1 MEVDS
6 AVRDHQQTN
15 QQASEEVES
24 HLAHCEAAANNNN
37 PEDDTE
43 PVNQTDTGEE
53 VNLKSSKTSPQDNQE
68 DQAPV
73 SQNGHGEVL
82 QESPGDNCANDC
94 DEQIDVVNS
103 DHDEIEVKPTE
114 NNAEENDKPSIA
126 EETGEDEDNSG
137 PDPGPVEGNN
147 EIPDQ
152 EMTNETHEE
161 NHSRE
166 SDVNTPAEKECPNS
180 EEDSEVSELI
190 LEKVEGESRADEDN
204 NQKSSV
210 QHDEDAE
217 MVVGKEDTAERD
229 NHQVE
234 GEHVMDVADET
245 EKKETNSEPSTA
257 TKEKSEEDDNTSKER
272 EENKEEATHE
282 ECSEH
287 LTVTTEKEEKE
298 VDSNTENRDEEGDFV
313 IENGEEG
320 VEDKIGEGDDVEEGN
335 TENGEEGVEDKT
347 EERGDN
353 EKEKKEDENNIETG
367 EKEMEGTGESG
378 DDVQDQESSE
388 PTPVSTENSE
398 SVEENLNKDNQEK
411 NDETITQDHETTP
424 DIDEVEEEKTMEVD
438 DEVAH
443 DSDIG
448 ATEVE
453 EKEISSEADES
464 STEKEEEEED
474 AEAIGNLDEMEDE
487 ILSLNSSQPE
497 SNCANDISR
506 QSSRV
511 EGTVPSQTQGNSLS
525 SHFSDLHKYLL
536 ADDREGDRDQLEEN
550 LECIL
555 PPEPEKETD
564 VSEQVLV
571 DDDDMVVTQITSIDE
586 LEVSHETNGHS
597 QILQKPKTEDNG
609 QEEAANIDQF
619 TEVED
624 LIIHALDTVSPFD
637 AKFISDHMPGRDEQQ
652 IERRLTDHSFR
663 KLSFSFQKLPFLM
676 FEMIFIGE
684 HNERSSSLMLLTQ
697 KSLLQLKNK
706 HGWCDTSYN
715 LEVLELRYNSK
726 TRFGIDVGAL
736 CEFII
741 TNIPSI
747 HMPYLRRNVR
757 EIEAFLEASNINYR
771 KPNVK
776 RDLKQLLNKVQ
787 QEVTMES
794 LRLEGKQPIR
804 IDEEGDLHFTDDHE
818 DMLRKIVANV
828 GINHWEEVT
837 KLLLAVFE
845 YDVDIDLDDDE
856 IYDKIKC
863 YYESKLDPN
872 LSSGFFT
879 EDEDKCIIFMYK
891 YWSKIMEDDQI
902 WKQISQHLVGRSAN
916 QVKNRFLRTSQSP
929 LDLTLENIVKYP
941 DDKSNPATFN
951 TDMAH
956 MFSLTVVQKNLATDL
971 EITSKLQHE
980 TRYLVLGT
988 CKEMFILPCKDFA
1001 IRPHHPGVVQHTFTY
1016 DPSRPPQQF
1025 VTFVKLTFG
1034 NGLKKL
1040 GLLDDPDRFNFNDIE
1055 LHSPS
1060 IHQMMEEADR
1070 ERSVSSFIRS
1080 Y

>member
-15 QQASEEVES
+15 QQDSEEVEGQLS
-24 HLAHCEAAANNNN
+24 QCEAAAANNNN
-37 PEDDTE
+37 PEDTE
-43 PVNQTDTGEE
+43 PVNQTETGEE
-53 VNLKSSKTSPQDNQE
+53 VNLKSAKPSPPDNPE

-73 SQNGHGEVL
+73 SQNGHGETL
-82 QESPGDNCANDC
+82 EESQGDNCANDC
-94 DEQIDVVNS
+94 EEQIDVVNS
-103 DHDEIEVKPTE
+103 DHDEMEVKSTE
-114 NNAEENDKPSIA
+114 NNAAAEENGA
-126 EETGEDEDNSG
+126 TGLVEESCEEQEDS
-137 PDPGPVEGNN
+137 GPVEGDN
-147 EIPDQ
+147 EIQDQ
-152 EMTNETHEE
+152 ETTNENHQE
-161 NHSRE
+161 NQSQE
-166 SDVNTPAEKECPNS
+166 SDTPAEKESPNS
-180 EEDSEVSELI
+180 EEELI
-190 LEKVEGESRADEDN
+190 LEKVEDDSMVDGDNNEKSSAEHDEETEMVIGEEDSTETETDYHQVQAEQAMELADE
-204 NQKSSV
+204 
-210 QHDEDAE
+210 AE
-217 MVVGKEDTAERD
+217 EKE
-229 NHQVE
+229 
-234 GEHVMDVADET
+234 M
-245 EKKETNSEPSTA
+245 NSEPQATST
-257 TKEKSEEDDNTSKER
+257 ENSEEDGNVTKER
-272 EENKEEATHE
+272 EEEGEEVTHE
-282 ECSEH
+282 ENSEH
-287 LTVTTEKEEKE
+287 LTDT
-298 VDSNTENRDEEGDFV
+298 
-313 IENGEEG
+313 IENGENA
-320 VEDKIGEGDDVEEGN
+320 VESI
-335 TENGEEGVEDKT
+335 TENGE
-347 EERGDN
+347 
-353 EKEKKEDENNIETG
+353 
-367 EKEMEGTGESG
+367 SF
-378 DDVQDQESSE
+378 QDQESSE
-388 PTPVSTENSE
+388 AAPVSIEDSQTEGE
-398 SVEENLNKDNQEK
+398 TKENQEEK
-411 NDETITQDHETTP
+411 DGATAQDHESP
-424 DIDEVEEEKTMEVD
+424 EIVEGEEEKMMEVE
-438 DEVAH
+438 DEPQ
-443 DSDIG
+443 DTGSG

-453 EKEISSEADES
+453 GNEICEEKAISAEAEENSDERE
-464 STEKEEEEED
+464 EKEEG
-474 AEAIGNLDEMEDE
+474 AETGGNLVEMEDE
-487 ILSLNSSQPE
+487 ILSLNSSQHE
-497 SNCANDISR
+497 TECANKDDISR
-506 QSSRV
+506 QSSRA
-511 EGTVPSQTQGNSLS
+511 EESL
-525 SHFSDLHKYLL
+525 Y
-536 ADDREGDRDQLEEN
+536 AEDREGDRDQLEEN

-555 PPEPEKETD
+555 PPKKERD

-571 DDDDMVVTQITSIDE
+571 DDEDMVITQITSIDE
-586 LEVSHETNGHS
+586 LEVSHQTNGHS
-597 QILQKPKTEDNG
+597 QIVQKPKTEDNG
-609 QEEAANIDQF
+609 HGEAANIDQF

-676 FEMIFIGE
+676 FEMIFVGE
-684 HNERSSSLMLLTQ
+684 NKERSSSLMLLTQ

-771 KPNVK
+771 KPNTK

-804 IDEEGDLHFTDDHE
+804 IDEEGELHLTDDHE

-828 GINHWEEVT
+828 GICHWEEVT
-837 KLLLAVFE
+837 KLLLAVYE

-856 IYDKIKC
+856 IYEKIKC

-916 QVKNRFLRTSQSP
+916 QVKNRFLRTSQTP

-941 DDKSNPATFN
+941 EDKSNPATFN
-951 TDMAH
+951 SDMAH
-956 MFSLTVVQKNLATDL
+956 IFSLTVVQKNLATDL

-988 CKEMFILPCKDFA
+988 SKEMFILPCKDSA
-1001 IRPHHPGVVQHTFTY
+1001 VRPHHPGVVQHTFTY

-1040 GLLDDPDRFNFNDIE
+1040 GLLEDPERFNFNNIE

-1070 ERSVSSFIRS
+1070 ERSVI
-1080 Y
+1080 